1 METYLLP
8 CKKQERS
15 TTVAHTSMRKVTMG
29 RLTTKCEGTE
39 GLTVVE
45 RTAGAI
51 GVGGGDGLQALAP
64 C

>member
-1 METYLLP
+1 
-8 CKKQERS
+8 
-15 TTVAHTSMRKVTMG
+15 MRKKATIR

-45 RTAGAI
+45 GTAGAI
-51 GVGGGDGLQALAP
+51 GVGGGDGLQALAA